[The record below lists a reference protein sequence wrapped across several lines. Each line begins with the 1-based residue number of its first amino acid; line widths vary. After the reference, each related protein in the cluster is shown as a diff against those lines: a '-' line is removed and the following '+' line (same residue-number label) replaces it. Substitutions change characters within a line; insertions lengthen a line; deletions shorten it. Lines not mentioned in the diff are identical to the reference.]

1 MIHSQAAA
9 AASRTENR
17 KVTKPESSSSPNR
30 FPSKSPWARM
40 FHTDWIPGSS
50 VPEIQSHTA
59 EIAGQIH
66 SCHTETTILPNSWTL
81 SRKPSLR
88 WYSR

>member
-1 MIHSQAAA
+1 MNAPMVEKTGWTVPVQNSWTAGARVPVIHSQAAA
-9 AASRTENR
+9 AASRTENK

-59 EIAGQIH
+59 EIAGQ
-66 SCHTETTILPNSWTL
+66 
-81 SRKPSLR
+81 
-88 WYSR
+88 